1 MIALPRGSSHRN
13 LLMRCRWMQSIGGR
27 THPPRAWALH
37 LRTHRSLPNLF
48 FLDGT
53 AHARRRRAV
62 AELPIYTPSRR
73 SRAPPLLDPSSRRDL
88 LPRGQR
94 APFFPTDDT
103 PLLRPSRHI
112 TLQPPPFVS
121 SRCAAASGT
130 TSRYRVDGRC
140 PHRPG
145 PPWRTRQIPVP
156 LPGSPSPEFFRN
168 LLSVLHHPVAGDPH
182 CCNLGW
188 RRCRRVAA
196 AVRAGRRCFHGQ
208 SSLLLTAG
216 QVAAD
221 GGPSCC
227 PRQPSLLSSACD
239 MHYVDFAFGCRI

>member
-1 MIALPRGSSHRN
+1 MIALPRGSSHRK
-13 LLMRCRWMQSIGGR
+13 LLMRYRWMQSIGR
-27 THPPRAWALH
+27 THPPTTCVGPTSPHASYRFPTLSSWME
-37 LRTHRSLPNLF
+37 P
-48 FLDGT
+48 
-53 AHARRRRAV
+53 HARRQPSNV
-62 AELPIYTPSRR
+62 YTPPRR

-88 LPRGQR
+88 LPRGRR
-94 APFFPTDDT
+94 APFFPTDDK
-103 PLLRPSRHI
+103 PLLRPSRRI

-145 PPWRTRQIPVP
+145 PPWRTRQIPAP

-208 SSLLLTAG
+208 SRLLPTAG

-239 MHYVDFAFGCRI
+239 MHYVDFAFCCHI